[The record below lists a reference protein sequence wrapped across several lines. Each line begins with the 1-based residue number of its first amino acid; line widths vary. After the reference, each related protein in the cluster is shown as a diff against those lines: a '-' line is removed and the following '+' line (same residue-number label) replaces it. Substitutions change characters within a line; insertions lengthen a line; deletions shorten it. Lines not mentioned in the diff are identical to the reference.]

1 MKHVLCNTGA
11 MAGGEALVA
20 ADTAAALAAREAASG
35 AWLAELE
42 SGECPRVVAPGLPHG
57 VFGAWAQPE
66 LPNGTAGESQPQ
78 SMASSC
84 LLSTFRWPLR
94 WPLQTAV

>member
-1 MKHVLCNTGA
+1 MKHVHCNTGA

-66 LPNGTAGESQPQ
+66 LPNGTGGESHAQQYGKLLPVVDFQ
-78 SMASSC
+78 MA
-84 LLSTFRWPLR
+84 TAG
-94 WPLQTAV
+94 PLQTAV